1 MNSSHHRWLL
11 EQLPAWE
18 KDGLLT
24 PDAARILRGRHAI
37 DDSQPST
44 GQIIMGALGALLIG
58 AGLITVIGYN
68 WDAYSRPVRLLFAML
83 PLLAAQLLSLRVL
96 LQGEN
101 AQAWVRESV
110 ALFQALATGGCIAIV
125 SQIYNLGGDWPDF
138 LFWWM
143 LLSLP
148 LAWVLRSKA
157 VAIFYLIGI
166 TVWTLNQ
173 ADQVLHWY
181 DSALLYPFLFLGLAP
196 FWPGWPLKW
205 RLSPSLQYIITL
217 SVGLGLAAAAA
228 SSVLV
233 FSPQVGRYYD
243 PILWLWAFNAAAI
256 LLLPVPPP
264 GADEKRRHDPHVS
277 FAAMFLLGMALNLT
291 FFDHGGRVIDD
302 LTRALGQPWAWGA
315 LALTVGFGAVAIKR
329 QRWGLV
335 GVGSLALT
343 PLLALVAGTSAPKL
357 LPWLMNLHLLLLGV
371 VLILLDFTGRRGS
384 PRLGAALICVLVLVR
399 MFESDLSMLLKGI
412 VFILIG
418 VAFLAFNIITTRA
431 HKQKRLQSP
440 LP

>member
-1 MNSSHHRWLL
+1 MNPSHHRWLL
-11 EQLPAWE
+11 EQLPKWE

-24 PDAARILRGRHAI
+24 PDAARTLRERHAI

-68 WDAYSRPVRLLFAML
+68 WDAYSRPVRLLFAAL
-83 PLLAAQLLSLRVL
+83 PLLAAQVLSLRVL
-96 LQGEN
+96 LQGEK
-101 AQAWVRESV
+101 ALAWVRESA
-110 ALFQALATGGCIAIV
+110 ALFQALATGACIAIV

-166 TVWTLNQ
+166 TVWTLH
-173 ADQVLHWY
+173 QVDHVRHWY
-181 DSALLYPFLFLGLAP
+181 DSAVLYPILLLGLAP
-196 FWPGWPLKW
+196 FWPGWPPRW
-205 RLSPSLQYIITL
+205 RLSPSLQYVMTL

-233 FSPQVGRYYD
+233 FHPDIGRKYD
-243 PILWLWAFNAAAI
+243 CIMWLWIFNAAAI

-264 GADEKRRHDPHVS
+264 GPDEKRRHDPHVS
-277 FAAMFLLGMALNLT
+277 LSAMFLLGTSLWLT
-291 FFDHGGRVIDD
+291 FFDHGDRVLQD
-302 LTRALGQPWAWGA
+302 LAKALMQPWAWVT
-315 LALTVGFGAVAIKR
+315 LALIAGFSARAIQR

-335 GVGSLALT
+335 GVGSLALS
-343 PLLALVAGTSAPKL
+343 PLLALAAGPAGPGL
-357 LPWLMNLHLLLLGV
+357 LPWLMNLHLLALGV
-371 VLILLDFTGRRGS
+371 VLILLDFSGQRGS
-384 PRLGAALICVLVLVR
+384 PRLGAALICMLVLVR
-399 MFESDLSMLLKGI
+399 MFESDLSLLLKGI

-418 VAFLAFNIITTRA
+418 VAFLAFNILTTRA
-431 HKQKRLQSP
+431 HKKSRPSVS
-440 LP
+440 

>member
-11 EQLPAWE
+11 EQLPTWE

-24 PDAARILRGRHAI
+24 PDAARTLRDRHAI

-68 WDAYSRPVRLLFAML
+68 WDAYSRPVRLLFAAL
-83 PLLAAQLLSLRVL
+83 PLLVAQFLSLRVL
-96 LQGEN
+96 LQGES
-101 AQAWVRESV
+101 AQVWVRESV
-110 ALFQALATGGCIAIV
+110 ALFQALATGACIAIV

-143 LLSLP
+143 LLSVP

-157 VAIFYLIGI
+157 VAIFYLICI
-166 TVWTLNQ
+166 TVWSLH
-173 ADQVLHWY
+173 QVDHVRHWY
-181 DSALLYPFLFLGLAP
+181 DSALLYPVLLLGLAP
-196 FWPGWPLKW
+196 FWPGWPPRW
-205 RLSPSLQYIITL
+205 RFSPSLQYVTTF
-217 SVGLGLAAAAA
+217 SVALGLAAAAA

-233 FSPQVGRYYD
+233 FNPDLGRKYD
-243 PILWLWAFNAAAI
+243 SIMWLWIFNAAAI
-256 LLLPVPPP
+256 LLLPLPPP
-264 GADEKRRHDPHVS
+264 EPDEKRRHDPHVS
-277 FAAMFLLGMALNLT
+277 LSALFLLGTSLWLT
-291 FFDHGGRVIDD
+291 FFGHGDRVLQD
-302 LTRALGQPWAWGA
+302 LVRALQQPWAWVT
-315 LALTVGFGAVAIKR
+315 LALIAGFSALAIKR

-343 PLLALVAGTSAPKL
+343 PMLALAAGSSGPGL
-357 LPWLMNLHLLLLGV
+357 LPWLMNLHLLALGV

-384 PRLGAALICVLVLVR
+384 PRLGAALICMLVLVR
-399 MFESDLSMLLKGI
+399 MFESDLSLLLKGI

-418 VAFLAFNIITTRA
+418 VAFLAFNILTTRA
-431 HKQKRLQSP
+431 HKRAKSATLS
-440 LP
+440 

>member
-24 PDAARILRGRHAI
+24 ADAARTLRERHTI

-44 GQIIMGALGALLIG
+44 GQIIMGVLGALLIG

-68 WDAYSRPVRLLFAML
+68 WDAYSRPVRLLIAAL

-101 AQAWVRESV
+101 AQAWVRESA
-110 ALFQALATGGCIAIV
+110 ALFQALAIGAAIAIV

-166 TVWTLNQ
+166 TVWSIH
-173 ADQVLHWY
+173 QVDHVRHWY
-181 DSALLYPFLFLGLAP
+181 DSALLYPFLLLGIAP
-196 FWPGWPLKW
+196 FWPGWPPRW
-205 RLSPSLQYIITL
+205 RPSPSLQYVLTL
-217 SVGLGLAAAAA
+217 SAGLGLAAAAA

-233 FSPQVGRYYD
+233 FYPDIDRKYD
-243 PILWLWAFNAAAI
+243 CTMWLWIFNAAAI

-264 GADEKRRHDPHVS
+264 GPDEKRRHDPHVAFS
-277 FAAMFLLGMALNLT
+277 AMFLLGTSLWLT
-291 FFDHGGRVIDD
+291 FFDHGQPLLHD
-302 LTRALGQPWAWGA
+302 LLWALQQPWAWGT
-315 LALTVGFGAVAIKR
+315 LALIAGFGALAVKR

-335 GVGSLALT
+335 GVGTLALT
-343 PLLALVAGTSAPKL
+343 PLLALGAGASGPDL
-357 LPWLMNLHLLLLGV
+357 LPWLMNFHLLALGV

-384 PRLGAALICVLVLVR
+384 PRLGAALVCVLVLVR
-399 MFESDLSMLLKGI
+399 MFESDLSLLLKGI

-418 VAFLAFNIITTRA
+418 VAFLAFNILTTRA
-431 HKQKRLQSP
+431 HKRAKSTSQS
-440 LP
+440 